1 MDNPRTWQSET
12 ESGCMEDDQDV
23 VRSRSGLSLSWR
35 VSLLIAILLVASAVI
50 TTAFAFRAIQSELYE
65 QSEEAVG
72 NTHASVAAVIEA
84 EYDDIERFRATALDR
99 RKESLRDVAAPL
111 AVTLDALRQEVAAG
125 TLTEQQAQDRALKL
139 LKEVRF
145 ANNDYFFTY
154 NRDLIAISHPDER
167 FEGRDL
173 SDLQD
178 PDGVFVLQEI
188 RDVALNQGSG
198 FVPYR
203 WERLDGAEP
212 SPKLGYVFHY
222 EPWDW
227 IIGTGVYI
235 DDIDTEVAERTA
247 LVAADLEETFE
258 DISFANEGFFFIVD
272 RNGDIIAA
280 ANSEVR
286 ALEDTPEGRAN
297 LASIVAAA
305 PTEPGVEEQTTF
317 SDPWQQGSDSTWSLR
332 TSTTAGGLDWIL
344 VSAVPEARL
353 GAPGRALA
361 VQLAGLSVFVL
372 LLGLALGFVVSRRI
386 TKPVDQ
392 ITAAARDLAQ
402 GNFEPSTLDSAAGR
416 SDEVGDLARTFQRM
430 GNEII
435 ERERRLREQVERL
448 TIEIDRSRVSEQV
461 AQITESEYFQELR
474 SRTEELRRRER

>member
-1 MDNPRTWQSET
+1 MGDDRHVTRT
-12 ESGCMEDDQDV
+12 
-23 VRSRSGLSLSWR
+23 RSRLSLSWR
-35 VSLLIAILLVASAVI
+35 VSLLIAVLLIVSAVV
-50 TTAFAFRAIQSELYE
+50 TTAFAFRAIQSELYQ
-65 QSEEAVG
+65 QSDEAVG
-72 NTHASVAAVIEA
+72 NVHASVAAVIEG
-84 EYDDIERFRATALDR
+84 EYADIERFRTTALDR
-99 RKESLRDVAAPL
+99 RKASLEDVAAPL
-111 AVTLDALRQEVAAG
+111 GVTLDALRAEVANG
-125 TLTEQQAQDRALKL
+125 TLTLEQAQDRALQL

-154 NRDLIAISHPDER
+154 NRDLVAISHPDDR

-173 SDLQD
+173 SDMQD
-178 PDGVFVLQEI
+178 PDGVYVLREI

-198 FVPYR
+198 FVSYR

-247 LVAADLEETFE
+247 LVAADLERTFQ
-258 DISFANEGFFFIVD
+258 DISFADAGFFFILD
-272 RNGDIIAA
+272 RDGRIISA
-280 ANSEVR
+280 ANTEVR
-286 ALEDTPEGRAN
+286 ALADTPQGRRV
-297 LASIVAAA
+297 LADIVATA
-305 PTEPGVEEQTTF
+305 PTEPGVEDQVTF
-317 SDPWQQGSDSTWSLR
+317 TDPWQQGANSAWSLR

-344 VSAVPEARL
+344 VSAVPEERL

-361 VQLAGLSVFVL
+361 AQLAALSVVVL

-392 ITAAARDLAQ
+392 ITAAARDLAD
-402 GNFEPSTLDSAAGR
+402 GAFDPSTLDAAAER

-430 GNEII
+430 GTEII
-435 ERERRLREQVERL
+435 DRERRLREQVERL

-474 SRTEELRRRER
+474 ARADELRRRDT